1 MKIAT
6 KVCFAVLAS
15 LLVVPLVACGGGA
28 PPTTPPPPTPTG
40 NQPPKITS
48 LTAEATTLL
57 LNTETKITCN
67 VSEPDGDVLTYKWEA
82 NGGDITGTL
91 NNIAVWQAPN
101 FTGKFIVKVTVS
113 DKDGADYKSLELSV
127 LANRPPVIS
136 SLTAVPAR
144 LQRGETSTITCLA
157 SDPDGDV
164 LTATSYTWTISG
176 GTLTGT
182 GPAVTWKAPDSLGNF
197 TVSVTVNDG
206 KGGTTESI
214 CTIVVAT
221 PEVTVILTPLAS
233 ESGSIYYGDGI
244 ISSFRIGDNAKN
256 VGVRPYFSY
265 DITGLVGATIKEAK
279 LSFTVK
285 EIVDNPWGSFVPP
298 YLYFDTV
305 DYGARALQAPDFSL
319 VQSAY
324 TQRESFSSQI
334 PNEVD
339 VKLYLTRAL
348 EPPIKPRFQ
357 VRLRLQP
364 ENGTDFNGKDNYIE
378 LNPTTLTV
386 TYVK

>member
-28 PPTTPPPPTPTG
+28 PPTTTPPPTPTG
-40 NQPPKITS
+40 NQPPVIAS
-48 LTAEATTLL
+48 LTPEATTLL
-57 LNTETKITCN
+57 TNTETKITC
-67 VSEPDGDVLTYKWEA
+67 SASDPDGDTLTYTWSA
-82 NGGDITGTL
+82 TGGTITGTL

-101 FTGKFIVKVTVS
+101 FVGEFTVTVTVS
-113 DKDGADYKSLELSV
+113 DGKGGTAAQSLTLSV

-144 LQRGETSTITCLA
+144 LQRGETSTITCSA
-157 SDPDGDV
+157 SDPDGD
-164 LTATSYTWTISG
+164 TPTCTWLASG

-182 GPAVTWKAPDSLGNF
+182 GPAVIWKAPDTLGNF

-221 PEVTVILTPLAS
+221 PEVTVILAPLTG
-233 ESGSIYYGDGI
+233 ESGSIYSGGSI
-244 ISSFRIGDNAKN
+244 ISSFRIGDNAN
-256 VGVRPYFSY
+256 NFGVRPYFSF

-285 EIVDNPWGSFVPP
+285 EIVNNPWVSFVPP

-305 DYGARALQAPDFSL
+305 DYGARALQAADFYL
-319 VQSAY
+319 AQSAY

-364 ENGTDFNGKDNYIE
+364 ENGTDFNSKDNYIE

>member
-1 MKIAT
+1 MI
-6 KVCFAVLAS
+6 AS
-15 LLVVPLVACGGGA
+15 L
-28 PPTTPPPPTPTG
+28 TP
-40 NQPPKITS
+40 
-48 LTAEATTLL
+48 EATTILT
-57 LNTETKITCN
+57 NTETKITCSA
-67 VSEPDGDVLTYKWEA
+67 SEPDGDVLTYKWEA

-91 NNIAVWQAPN
+91 NNTAVWQAPN

-127 LANRPPVIS
+127 QANRPPVIS

-157 SDPDGDV
+157 SDPDND
-164 LTATSYTWTISG
+164 TPTYTWSAPGGGTISG
-176 GTLTGT
+176 TGNT
-182 GPAVTWKAPDSLGNF
+182 ATWKAPDSLGNF
-197 TVSVTVNDG
+197 TVSVTVSDG

-233 ESGSIYYGDGI
+233 ESGSIYSGGSI
-244 ISSFRIGDNAKN
+244 ISSFRIGDNAN
-256 VGVRPYFSY
+256 NFGVRPYFSY

-285 EIVDNPWGSFVPP
+285 EIVNNPWVSFVPP

-305 DYGARALQAPDFSL
+305 DYGARALQAADFYL
-319 VQSAY
+319 AQSAY

-357 VRLRLQP
+357 VRLRLAP
-364 ENGTDFNGKDNYIE
+364 ENGTDFNSKDNYIE

>member
-1 MKIAT
+1 M
-6 KVCFAVLAS
+6 
-15 LLVVPLVACGGGA
+15 
-28 PPTTPPPPTPTG
+28 
-40 NQPPKITS
+40 
-48 LTAEATTLL
+48 
-57 LNTETKITCN
+57 
-67 VSEPDGDVLTYKWEA
+67 
-82 NGGDITGTL
+82 
-91 NNIAVWQAPN
+91 
-101 FTGKFIVKVTVS
+101 
-113 DKDGADYKSLELSV
+113 
-127 LANRPPVIS
+127 
-136 SLTAVPAR
+136 
-144 LQRGETSTITCLA
+144 
-157 SDPDGDV
+157 
-164 LTATSYTWTISG
+164 
-176 GTLTGT
+176 
-182 GPAVTWKAPDSLGNF
+182 
-197 TVSVTVNDG
+197 TVNDG

-233 ESGSIYYGDGI
+233 ESGSIYSGGSI
-244 ISSFRIGDNAKN
+244 ISSFRIGDNAN
-256 VGVRPYFSY
+256 NFGARPYFSY

-285 EIVDNPWGSFVPP
+285 EIVNNPWVSFVPP

-305 DYGARALQAPDFSL
+305 DYGARALQAADFYL
-319 VQSAY
+319 AQSAY

-348 EPPIKPRFQ
+348 EPPIKPRLQ

-364 ENGTDFNGKDNYIE
+364 ENGTDFNSKDNYIE